1 MKSLPGVLTQ
11 FRRAIAL
18 FCILTAA
25 FAQFPSY
32 CDAAAPPSQAVTI
45 ENDRILIHSGTKLS
59 KPDQKALNQILAKYD
74 KSLYK
79 IETYKN
85 GHVIRTQGQLSDM
98 LIDKTIAS
106 EAADAKASGNSNRT
120 LQIIAATTSQRL
132 LGATT
137 NPQSS
142 PGTTTN
148 PQSSPGTT
156 TNPQSSPGA
165 TTNPQSSPGTTT
177 NPQSSPGTTTN
188 PQHHS
193 PSPVGEKASRELIER
208 LKPILEKYSKK

>member
-1 MKSLPGVLTQ
+1 MTGFLFIPERNYRNPTKRRLTKYWQ
-11 FRRAIAL
+11 SMISRFTRSR
-18 FCILTAA
+18 LTKMA
-25 FAQFPSY
+25 
-32 CDAAAPPSQAVTI
+32 T
-45 ENDRILIHSGTKLS
+45 
-59 KPDQKALNQILAKYD
+59 
-74 KSLYK
+74 
-79 IETYKN
+79 
-85 GHVIRTQGQLSDM
+85 GQPSDM
-98 LIDKTIAS
+98 LIGKTIPA

-148 PQSSPGTT
+148 PQSSPGIT
-156 TNPQSSPGA
+156 TNPQ
-165 TTNPQSSPGTTT
+165 TSPGTTT
-177 NPQSSPGTTTN
+177 NPQPSPGTPTN